1 MVEQT
6 YHKDYNDCSTSDVEY
21 LWFNSLQRIDNLA
34 TNLQREGR
42 TGNGDDLGSK
52 LDLLLSQ
59 LLLETSDAMRINK
72 ELTKRYEREIWEL
85 ACKHDGIDPD
95 SKFVVF
101 SRENPYQKGV
111 A

>member
-1 MVEQT
+1 MLKTTEQIET
-6 YHKDYNDCSTSDVEY
+6 A
-21 LWFNSLQRIDNLA
+21 WFKSIDDISGLVYRLKSEA
-34 TNLQREGR
+34 R
-42 TGNGDDLGSK
+42 TGNGDDHSSK
-52 LDLLLSQ
+52 LGLLLSQ
-59 LLLETSDAMRINK
+59 IFLATSDAMKINQ